1 MPDKKRIVIAE
12 DYTILREGLK
22 SLLSSHSE
30 FEIVGEAE
38 DGIKAVRLI
47 SEKEPHIALMDLS
60 MPLMNG
66 MEAIKEAK
74 RECPETKILVLTVH
88 KEEEYVFASL
98 EAGADGYVL
107 KDADFDE
114 LVMAIKSVL
123 RGQRYL
129 SPEISG
135 KVIDGYLKG
144 GKDQVPRT
152 PWDTLTQREREVLK
166 LIAEGHKNREIAD
179 ILCIS
184 LKTVEKHRDNLMKK
198 VDLHSAAELT
208 AFAMEKGIVSR

>member
-47 SEKEPHIALMDLS
+47 SEQEPHIALMDLS

-135 KVIDGYLKG
+135 KVIDGYLRG
-144 GKDQVPRT
+144 GKDQTPRT

-166 LIAEGHKNREIAD
+166 LIAEGHKNREISD
-179 ILCIS
+179 ILCLS
-184 LKTVEKHRDNLMKK
+184 LKAVEKNRENPMKK
-198 VDLHSAAELT
+198 LDLHSAAELT